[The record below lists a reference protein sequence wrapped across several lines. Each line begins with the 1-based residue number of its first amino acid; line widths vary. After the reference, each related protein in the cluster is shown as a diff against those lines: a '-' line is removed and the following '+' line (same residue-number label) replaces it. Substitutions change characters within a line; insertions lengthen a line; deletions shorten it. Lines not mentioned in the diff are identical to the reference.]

1 MRIRNPLLLN
11 DWEISNT
18 LKAVVLLQG
27 AVLVVS
33 YFAYLGL
40 QIPIIQV
47 PISFIYLTFI
57 PGILILRIL
66 KLHELG
72 ISRTLL
78 YSMGLSLSFLMAVCF
93 VMNAILPIIGLANP
107 ISFIPLA
114 VVFTSLVLLLCL
126 LSYARDGEFSNPV
139 YVNISFGS
147 VSPQILLLCLLP
159 FLTIFATFL
168 MNYSGTNTLQMI
180 LLLIIASIPF
190 VVVLGLIPQRHYA
203 FLLFVISFSL
213 LFHTSLISSYV
224 WGSDVTA
231 ELALSTQVLQSG
243 VWNLSSTSNIAG
255 MLSVIMLAPIYSLFS
270 GISLVWVFKLIYPF
284 IFSFVPLGL
293 FIIYKRGT
301 GDKIA
306 GTGDKI
312 AFLSCFFFMT
322 FEAFFVGMP
331 QLGRQEIAELFLILI
346 VLLVLESRLRMRDRS
361 LLLIIFGA
369 SLSASHYGTAYVFLL
384 ILAVALP
391 IIYIALP
398 RVARASKTSGTRGK
412 GDIKIFVLFFAVFTM
427 AWYLYVSPSSA
438 PFVNVV
444 NLGSAIAT
452 NVGSMFTPTLNQP
465 VAYFTNQ
472 LVPLQVIERDIVLL
486 SFFFILVGLIAVLA
500 DRKETRF
507 TDEYMGFATGSFLF
521 LFLAAVVPFV
531 ASALQSDRLITLLL
545 IFLAPFCIIGLIRL
559 LRLLSSPIKRVAT
572 RVWPARS
579 HKNGIYMVAA
589 IFLAIWVV
597 FNSAFIYQLFDQPK
611 VGRFA
616 LDNNVDFL
624 RLNGQ
629 ELANAQWLSNYHQ
642 NGTVVYA
649 DVNKLVLISGVGGL
663 SGGMTAAEITPA
675 QTTNNGFHN
684 SYVFLGTYNLENK
697 EMLIREGFSTTT
709 YVATPKIPQA
719 SAIFDDGGSTV
730 LLVN

>member
-1 MRIRNPLLLN
+1 MRILNPLLLN
-11 DWEISNT
+11 DWEINKT
-18 LKAVVLLQG
+18 LQAVVLIQA
-27 AVLVVS
+27 AVLLCLCL
-33 YFAYLGL
+33 AYLGFG
-40 QIPIIQV
+40 IPMIQV
-47 PISFIYLTFI
+47 PISFAYLTFI
-57 PGILILRIL
+57 PGILLLRVL
-66 KLHELG
+66 RLHKLG
-72 ISRTLL
+72 NVRTLL
-78 YSMGLSLSFLMAVCF
+78 YSMGLSLSLLMAAGIVLNTVF
-93 VMNAILPIIGLANP
+93 LRIGFPNP
-107 ISFIPLA
+107 MSLLPLA
-114 VVFTSLVLLLCL
+114 AAITSLVLVLCVF
-126 LSYARDGEFSNPV
+126 SYVRDREFSNPV
-139 YVNISFGS
+139 YVNVSS
-147 VSPQILLLCLLP
+147 SNLSPQILLFCLLP

-168 MNYSGTNTLQMI
+168 MNQYGINSLQMV
-180 LLLIIASIPF
+180 LLLIIMAIPF
-190 VVVLGLIPQRHYA
+190 VVVLGWIPQKHYA
-203 FLLFVISFSL
+203 FLLFVISFAL

-224 WGSDVTA
+224 WGSDLNA
-231 ELALSTQVLQSG
+231 ELVLSTQVLQSG
-243 VWNLSSTSNIAG
+243 VWNLSIASNFAG
-255 MLSVIMLAPIYSLFS
+255 MLSVVMLLPIYSLFS
-270 GISLVWVFKLIYPF
+270 GISLVWVFKILFPF

-301 GDKIA
+301 GDKI
-306 GTGDKI
+306 TGDKI

-322 FEAFFVGMP
+322 FEAFFVSMP
-331 QLGRQEIAELFLILI
+331 SLGREEIAELFLILI
-346 VLLVLESRLRMRDRS
+346 VLLVVESQLQMRERS

-369 SLSASHYGTAYVFLL
+369 SLSVSHYGTAYVFLL
-384 ILAVALP
+384 ILAAALP

-398 RVARASKTSGTRGK
+398 RIARVSKTGGARGK
-412 GDIKIFVLFFAVFTM
+412 NDIKIFVLFFAVFTM
-427 AWYLYVSPSSA
+427 AWYLYVSPFSE
-438 PFVNVV
+438 PFVTVV
-444 NLGSAIAT
+444 NLGSAIAS
-452 NVGSMFTPTLNQP
+452 NVGNMFTPTLNQP
-465 VAYFTNQ
+465 VAYLTSQ

-500 DRKETRF
+500 DRKKTGF
-507 TDEYMGFATGSFLF
+507 ADEYMGLASGSFLF

-531 ASALQSDRLITLLL
+531 ASALQSDRLITLLF

-559 LRLLSSPIKRVAT
+559 PGLLSSPLKRVAT